1 MCFIICTTTWCTC
14 QWEVGIIGTTLVWR
28 PIRTIPAMTYTRV
41 RPYKLK
47 TRNLLV
53 RIFLI
58 QHSTLTCWIGQV
70 LGHSM
75 TINWWTGNSP
85 IRIWIHK
92 QILLL
97 RNTSLDTKITP
108 KIQHNNFTRRIFWR
122 PNATLTCWIGQVLCN
137 SMTINW
143 WTGTNPIGIWKHKKI
158 LL

>member
-75 TINWWTGNSP
+75 TINWWTGTSP
-85 IRIWIHK
+85 IGIWKNK

-97 RNTSLDTKITP
+97 SNTSHMSTGLNQKFNTTLFVEFSWY
-108 KIQHNNFTRRIFWR
+108 KIQHLHAGLGKCW
-122 PNATLTCWIGQVLCN
+122 ATVWPLIGELAIVPLE
-137 SMTINW
+137 SEYIS
-143 WTGTNPIGIWKHKKI
+143 KFYF
-158 LL
+158 